1 MLSFVI
7 DEEYDE
13 LKLGISRN
21 SEDVPVLTTC
31 KSLEELYDIISLMV
45 GQMEFY
51 GILERDVIDVETKQ
65 SVMESTTE

>member
-13 LKLGISRN
+13 LNLGISRN
-21 SEDVPVLTTC
+21 SEDIPVLTTC
-31 KSLEELYDIISLMV
+31 KSLEELYDIISLMI

-65 SVMESTTE
+65 SVMESTTK